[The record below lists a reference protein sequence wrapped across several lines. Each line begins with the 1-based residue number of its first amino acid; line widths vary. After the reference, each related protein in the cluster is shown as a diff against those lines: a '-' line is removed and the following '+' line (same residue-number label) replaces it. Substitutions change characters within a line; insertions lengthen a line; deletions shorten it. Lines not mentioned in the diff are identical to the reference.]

1 MVFFCSGKS
10 NELLV
15 SMSTPP
21 DQLEQRIRLITRSG
35 RSVRPPNRYEPE
47 SDQTFEDDFS
57 DEESEWGIGE
67 EPKSDQED
75 AEQLE
80 HSESSDGSYELA
92 SDAVS
97 SSEDDDFFADTDRE
111 DEETQDDDND
121 EEEDEDVEDTI
132 EWDRLTADASDPD
145 LSEDDQDL

>member
-1 MVFFCSGKS
+1 
-10 NELLV
+10 
-15 SMSTPP
+15 MSSPP

-47 SDQTFEDDFS
+47 SDQIFEDDFS

-67 EPKSDQED
+67 EPQSDHEDAEHED

-80 HSESSDGSYELA
+80 HSEQDDFTVTESSDGSYELA

-111 DEETQDDDND
+111 DEETQDDDDD
-121 EEEDEDVEDTI
+121 EQEEEDVEDTI